1 MARGQRYSEE
11 IKERAFALAA
21 ITPSVSAIAKELN
34 LPRTTVKGWLEQ
46 RSETDRV
53 DQEALHRQHQ
63 ERFVEEAWRIIHAG
77 QETLV
82 KRLER
87 AAKHEAELDEMLVQM
102 TACADAL
109 TAEQIK
115 ALIKQFQELKI
126 ADIGKLAVVLGT
138 MYDKQALI
146 AKEATARVEV
156 TDVRFEDL

>member
-1 MARGQRYSEE
+1 M
-11 IKERAFALAA
+11 AA
-21 ITPSVSAIAKELN
+21 INPSVSGIAKELK

-46 RSETDRV
+46 RDESERA

-63 ERFVEEAWRIIHAG
+63 ERFVRDAWRIIHAG

-82 KRLER
+82 KRVER
-87 AAKHEAELDEMLVQM
+87 AARHEEELDRMLEQM
-102 TACADAL
+102 TACADSL
-109 TAEQIK
+109 TAEQTK
-115 ALIKQFQELKI
+115 ALIRQFRELKI

-156 TDVRFEDL
+156 SDVRFEDL